1 MEFRRIS
8 FMASIPELLNG
19 HVTLEVECLDRL
31 YLNGY
36 VGALATSGGLV
47 TFMREQLDKPIASP
61 VVLGQ
66 ITEKFRESVKALAER
81 EEIPI
86 YQFDHKERKDDI
98 ANLFRQQ
105 RGIRDG
111 IVLVGVAQ
119 EKAQAFQGK
128 KVDGSFQFTRDK
140 TVYVN
145 HYYFYIDDADF
156 GPLFIKVCSYAPWG
170 TKLCL
175 NGHEWAKR
183 QLEKNGIAY
192 EALDNGF
199 LSCADPEKLQEICDS
214 LGPDAI
220 NRLFRKWLKRLPL
233 PLRPE
238 DRAAGYDWDLSIWQM
253 EVSLTQIFDRPLRG
267 REFFEEIIRDN
278 LDLGRPDRVQLIFD
292 RVVTK
297 KTPGEFRTRVIQDG
311 VHPSLHIDYKN
322 FDLKQYFKEGR
333 GCRTEGTFRN
343 PKDFGVNKGLSN
355 LPYLQK
361 IGREIN
367 RRLLE
372 VERVSHNS
380 GLSGDSIQRVV
391 QPTVSDDGEK
401 APALKFGQPR
411 VMALFLAL
419 TLFHHLIDGFHNR
432 DLRELVV
439 DLLGVTAS
447 EYTASQMTYDLRR
460 LRLKGLIFRPPKTN
474 RYFLTPYGWKVAR
487 LFSRLEAR
495 VFRPA
500 MAMFTGNDAVLPF
513 PLRASLNRV
522 DTQLDEL
529 IYDAFPH
536 VKAS

>member
-1 MEFRRIS
+1 
-8 FMASIPELLNG
+8 MANIPELLSG

-36 VGALATSGGLV
+36 IGPLATAGGLV
-47 TFMREQLDKPIASP
+47 TFMREQLGKPIPSP

-66 ITEKFRESVKALAER
+66 VTEKFREAVKAMAER
-81 EEIPI
+81 QQIPL
-86 YQFDHKERKDDI
+86 YQFDHKERKDDV
-98 ANLFRQQ
+98 ANRIRQE
-105 RGIRDG
+105 RGVRDG
-111 IVLVGVAQ
+111 IVFIGVAQ

-128 KVDGSFQFTRDK
+128 KIDGRFEFTRDK

-156 GPLFIKVCSYAPWG
+156 GPLFLKVCSYAPWG

-183 QLEKNGIAY
+183 QLAKKGIAY

-199 LSCADPEKLQEICDS
+199 LSCAEPEKLQQICDS
-214 LGPDAI
+214 LGPEDI
-220 NRLFRKWLKRLPL
+220 DRLFRKWLKRLPL

-238 DRAAGYDWDLSIWQM
+238 DRAAGYDWSLSIWQL

-343 PKDFGVNKGLSN
+343 PNDFGVNKGLPN

-391 QPTVSDDGEK
+391 QPAVTEDGKK
-401 APALKFGQPR
+401 APGLKFGQPR
-411 VMALFLAL
+411 VMALLLAL
-419 TLFHHLIDGFHNR
+419 TLFQHLIDGFRNH
-432 DLRELVV
+432 DLRQNVA
-439 DLLGVTAS
+439 DLLGVTLA
-447 EYTASQMTYDLRR
+447 EYTPHQMTYDLRR
-460 LRLKGLIFRPPKTN
+460 LRLKGLIYRPPKTN
-474 RYFLTPYGWKVAR
+474 RYFVTPYGWKVAR

-500 MAMFTGNDAVLPF
+500 MAMFTTNDAVLPF
-513 PLRASLNRV
+513 PLRQALDRV
-522 DTQLDEL
+522 DTQLDLL
-529 IYDAFPH
+529 IYEAFPIP
-536 VKAS
+536 KAS

>member
-36 VGALATSGGLV
+36 IGALATSGGLV

-214 LGPDAI
+214 LGRDAI
-220 NRLFRKWLKRLPL
+220 DRLFRKWLKRLPL

>member
-1 MEFRRIS
+1 
-8 FMASIPELLNG
+8 MATIPELLDG

-36 VGALATSGGLV
+36 IGKLATGPGLMMY
-47 TFMREQLDKPIASP
+47 MRGQLGKPVPSP

-66 ITEKFRESVKALAER
+66 ISEKFREAVKSLAER
-81 EEIPI
+81 EDVPL
-86 YQFDHKERKDDI
+86 YQFRHKERKDDI
-98 ANLFRQQ
+98 ANDFRRERQV
-105 RGIRDG
+105 RDG
-111 IVLVGVAQ
+111 IVFIGVAQ
-119 EKAQAFQGK
+119 EKAQAFNGK
-128 KVDGSFQFTRDK
+128 KINGQFQFDRDK

-145 HYYFYIDDADF
+145 HYYFYIDDEDF
-156 GPLFIKVCSYAPWG
+156 GPLFIKVCSYAPWS

-183 QLEKNGIAY
+183 QLEKRKIAY

-199 LSCADPEKLQEICDS
+199 LSCAEPVKLQQICDS
-214 LGPDAI
+214 LGPEDI
-220 NRLFRKWLKRLPL
+220 DRVFRKWLQRIPL
-233 PLRPE
+233 PLRRE
-238 DRAAGYDWDLSIWQM
+238 DREAGYDWDLSIWQM

-278 LDLGRPDRVQLIFD
+278 LDLGRPDRAQLIFD

-311 VHPSLHIDYKN
+311 VHPSLHINYKN

-343 PKDFGVNKGLSN
+343 PKDFDVNKGVAN

-361 IGREIN
+361 IGRQIN

-372 VERVSHNS
+372 VERVSQNS

-391 QPTVSDDGEK
+391 QPAVTDDGKK
-401 APALKFGQPR
+401 APGLKFGQPR
-411 VMALFLAL
+411 VMALLLGL
-419 TLFHHLIDGFHNR
+419 TMFQHLINGFHNH
-432 DLRELVV
+432 DLRQQVA
-439 DLLGVTAS
+439 DLLGLTLA
-447 EYTASQMTYDLRR
+447 EYTPHQMTYDLRR
-460 LRLKGLIFRPPKTN
+460 LRLKGLIYRPPKTN
-474 RYFLTPYGWKVAR
+474 RYFVTPYGWKVAR

-500 MAMFTGNDAVLPF
+500 MAMFTANDAVLPF
-513 PLRASLNRV
+513 PLRQALDRV
-522 DTQLDEL
+522 DAQLDLL
-529 IYDAFPH
+529 IYDAFPLE
-536 VKAS
+536 KAS

>member
-1 MEFRRIS
+1 
-8 FMASIPELLNG
+8 MASIPELLDG

-36 VGALATSGGLV
+36 IGKLATGPGLV
-47 TFMREQLDKPIASP
+47 FFMREQLGKPIPSP

-66 ITEKFRESVKALAER
+66 ISEKFREAVRTLAER
-81 EEIPI
+81 DGIPV
-86 YQFDHKERKDDI
+86 YQFRHKEKKDDF
-98 ANLFRQQ
+98 ANAFRRQ
-105 RGIRDG
+105 RPVRDA
-111 IVLVGVAQ
+111 IVFIGVAQ
-119 EKAQAFQGK
+119 EKAQAFQGRK
-128 KVDGSFQFTRDK
+128 INGQFQFDRGK

-145 HYYFYIDDADF
+145 HYYFYIDDEEF
-156 GPLFIKVCSYAPWG
+156 GPLFVKVCSYAPWSI
-170 TKLCL
+170 KLCL

-183 QLEKNGIAY
+183 QLDKRGIHY

-199 LSCADPEKLQEICDS
+199 LSCSQPTKLQEICDS
-214 LGPDAI
+214 LGPEDI
-220 NRLFRKWLKRLPL
+220 DRVLRKWLGRIPL

-238 DRAAGYDWDLSIWQM
+238 DRRAGYDWDLSIWQM

-267 REFFEEIIRDN
+267 RGFFEEIIRDN

-297 KTPGEFRTRVIQDG
+297 KTPGQFRTRVIQDG
-311 VHPSLHIDYKN
+311 VRPSLHISYKN

-343 PKDFGVNKGLSN
+343 PNDFGINKGLTN

-361 IGREIN
+361 IGRQIN

-391 QPTVSDDGEK
+391 QPAVTEDGKK
-401 APALKFGQPR
+401 APGLKFGQPR
-411 VMALFLAL
+411 VMALLLAL
-419 TLFHHLIDGFHNR
+419 TLFQHLIDGFRNH
-432 DLRELVV
+432 DLRKHVA
-439 DLLGVTAS
+439 DLLGVTLS
-447 EYTASQMTYDLRR
+447 DYTPNQMTYDLRR
-460 LRLKGLIFRPPKTN
+460 LRLKGLIYRPPGTN
-474 RYFLTPYGWKVAR
+474 RYFVTPYGWKVAR

-500 MAMFTGNDAVLPF
+500 MFMFTGNDAVLPF
-513 PLRASLNRV
+513 PLRQALDRV
-522 DTQLDEL
+522 DAQLDQL
-529 IYDAFPH
+529 IYDAFPLP
-536 VKAS
+536 KAG